1 MFKWNSNQYLKF
13 ESERTQPSIDLAN
26 RIKILHP
33 INIID
38 IGCGPGN
45 STQVLCERY
54 PDSKVLGVDM
64 SDDMIKTAR
73 ETHDN
78 AEFMVCDV
86 EREIDKI
93 SEKYDIVFSNACIQW
108 IPNHE
113 LLLKNMMNLL
123 NEGGALAVQ
132 IPMNYNEP
140 IHKIIRNIST
150 NEKWAKK
157 FNKPRLLNTL
167 TESEYFD
174 LLSGISSDFVMW
186 NTVYMHRMKDHNAI
200 MDWYRGT
207 GLRPYLQQLSDDDKL
222 EFENDIY
229 NEVIKSYPKQKN
241 GELIFRFPRF
251 FFIAIK

>member
-78 AEFMVCDV
+78 AEFMVCYV

-157 FNKPRLLNTL
+157 FNKPRLLNAL
-167 TESEYFD
+167 TES
-174 LLSGISSDFVMW
+174 
-186 NTVYMHRMKDHNAI
+186 
-200 MDWYRGT
+200 
-207 GLRPYLQQLSDDDKL
+207 
-222 EFENDIY
+222 
-229 NEVIKSYPKQKN
+229 
-241 GELIFRFPRF
+241 
-251 FFIAIK
+251 